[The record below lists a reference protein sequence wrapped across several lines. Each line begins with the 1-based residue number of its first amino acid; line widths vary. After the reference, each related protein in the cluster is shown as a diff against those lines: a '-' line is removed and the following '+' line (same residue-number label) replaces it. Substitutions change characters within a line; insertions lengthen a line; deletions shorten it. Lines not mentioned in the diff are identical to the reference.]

1 MVNDGNNSYWQFGV
15 SVSIKKRQ
23 VIRNKMNCRFSQNEL
38 SFYDGFP
45 EVKIMSKFFYSDMAI
60 RLAACFVIVMLMI
73 VLSFPKM

>member
-15 SVSIKKRQ
+15 PVSIKKRQ

-45 EVKIMSKFFYSDMAI
+45 EVEIMSKIF
-60 RLAACFVIVMLMI
+60 LL
-73 VLSFPKM
+73 